1 MGQPIVLLISGNR
14 SQTTLLHD
22 HLKAVGYQVFESN
35 RGSNVA
41 ELLVQVQPRL
51 AVLDWDLPDLS
62 ALAVIRVIRGQPGF
76 TRLPIIL
83 IGREISCENR
93 ILSLEAG
100 VDFCVDGPIF
110 PKELVAR
117 MRALLR
123 RIDPA

>member
-1 MGQPIVLLISGNR
+1 MCQPIVLLISGNQ

-22 HLKAVGYQVFESN
+22 QLRAVGYQVFESN
-35 RGSNVA
+35 HGSNVA
-41 ELLVQVQPRL
+41 ELLVQVQPGL

-62 ALAVIRVIRGQPGF
+62 ALAVIRAIRGQLGF

-83 IGREISCENR
+83 IGREISCENK

-110 PKELVAR
+110 PKELMAR

-123 RIDPA
+123 RLDPS